1 MTKVRYCPHP
11 RASVLIVTQA
21 PPTRPP
27 RGLFGPLMQHLD
39 SMHPVEFQLP
49 EDVRT
54 FFKDGECTNASHS
67 GWNLMR
73 PAVNTDSRGFYIDN
87 SQIRHGRLE

>member
-11 RASVLIVTQA
+11 RPSVLIVTQA

-54 FFKDGECTNASHS
+54 FFKDGESTKASHS

>member
-1 MTKVRYCPHP
+1 
-11 RASVLIVTQA
+11 
-21 PPTRPP
+21 
-27 RGLFGPLMQHLD
+27 
-39 SMHPVEFQLP
+39 MHPVEFQLP

-54 FFKDGECTNASHS
+54 FFKDGECTKASHS